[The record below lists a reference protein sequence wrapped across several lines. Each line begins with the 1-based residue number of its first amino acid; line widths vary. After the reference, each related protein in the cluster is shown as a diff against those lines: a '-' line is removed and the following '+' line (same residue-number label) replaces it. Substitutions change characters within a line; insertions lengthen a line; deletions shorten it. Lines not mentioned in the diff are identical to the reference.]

1 MPDSVKNANSLNTF
15 KHHVKKHYLTWMTY
29 VYMCICVYVCI
40 CLSVC
45 GCVYIYIGI
54 YINVFSFDLSILTL
68 FCSCLAF
75 PLIFVLTWGTITKIR
90 RFYPLYTL
98 PAIID
103 AIHICLQYYFNF
115 NIYIL
120 IFQLICF
127 VFLLRLIFR
136 FNKFVIFQ
144 FLYSFLWFVFYGEI
158 KLTYL
163 VFR

>member
-1 MPDSVKNANSLNTF
+1 
-15 KHHVKKHYLTWMTY
+15 MTY

-40 CLSVC
+40 CLCVC
-45 GCVYIYIGI
+45 RCVYIYIGI
-54 YINVFSFDLSILTL
+54 YISAFSFDLSILTL
-68 FCSCLAF
+68 FWT
-75 PLIFVLTWGTITKIR
+75 VTKIR
-90 RFYPLYTL
+90 RFYPFYAL

-120 IFQLICF
+120 TFQPICF

-144 FLYSFLWFVFYGEI
+144 FLYSFLWFAFYGEI

-163 VFR
+163 AFR